1 MVAYENVIAIP
12 IVEETMHQVKI
23 TGTETTY
30 PVGKIICLGRN
41 YLDHIRELGNKV
53 PDRAVLFC
61 KPATSIIPE
70 GGSVIIP
77 DYSQN
82 CHHELELALLIG
94 KAGKNIA
101 DEQALDHVAGYGV
114 AIDLTLRDVQDELK
128 GKGLPWEI
136 AKGFD
141 TSCPLS
147 DFVPANQVQDP
158 NNLQLTMTVN
168 EEIRQQGT
176 TAQMM
181 RSVEE
186 IIEEISKYF
195 SLEPGDII
203 LTGTPAGVSKIVS
216 GDQLV
221 GTIDQ
226 VGSLRVTVA

>member
-1 MVAYENVIAIP
+1 MY
-12 IVEETMHQVKI
+12 QVKI
-23 TGTETTY
+23 SQTDDSY
-30 PVGKIICLGRN
+30 PVGKIVCLGRN

-70 GGSVIIP
+70 GGEVIIP

-94 KAGKNIA
+94 KPGKNISEA
-101 DEQALDHVAGYGV
+101 DALSHVAGYGV
-114 AIDLTLRDVQDELK
+114 AIDLTLRDVQDEVK

-147 DFVPANQVQDP
+147 DFVAADQVSNP
-158 NNLQLTMTVN
+158 NDLQLTMKVN
-168 EEIRQQGT
+168 GEIRQQGT

-181 RSVEE
+181 RSIEE
-186 IIEEISKYF
+186 IIYEISKYF
-195 SLEPGDII
+195 SLEAGDII

-221 GTIDQ
+221 GEIEQ
-226 VGSLRVTVA
+226 VGTLQVSVK